1 MCRLAFRLHLRVF
14 SAFTSVFSR
23 QPTTIKFIVTLVIV
37 LLVNHFSR
45 LYWIREEWLRRK
57 WTGHC
62 EISRAFQTTHR
73 PFSQLFSHVRLIFTR
88 IKLAEQRC
96 QTFSRSCYTTLE
108 NSFFKSLESLFLNYV
123 FFRSM
128 LALYSVWMI
137 AQWFSVQ
144 LYIFLVSRAYR
155 TKALTRWLLFSSSSC
170 TCVVC
175 MFKLY
180 VSKAHLNRKLNHRR
194 LDEKQQR
201 SDRNHAFWE
210 QWFLGLCSSV
220 SEFICGGP
228 HICAEP
234 NACGTFTLMLSL

>member
-1 MCRLAFRLHLRVF
+1 MNRSSWNQPSIPNNTSTVF
-14 SAFTSVFSR
+14 SIVFTCMTYFHENQASWTEMSNVF
-23 QPTTIKFIVTLVIV
+23 TK
-37 LLVNHFSR
+37 
-45 LYWIREEWLRRK
+45 
-57 WTGHC
+57 
-62 EISRAFQTTHR
+62 
-73 PFSQLFSHVRLIFTR
+73 
-88 IKLAEQRC
+88 
-96 QTFSRSCYTTLE
+96 CYTTLE

-137 AQWFSVQ
+137 AQRFSVQ

-155 TKALTRWLLFSSSSC
+155 TKALTRWLLLSSSSC

-220 SEFICGGP
+220 SEFICGRP
-228 HICAEP
+228 HICAEKKGRTHVARSRLCCHC
-234 NACGTFTLMLSL
+234 NCYMDEYVEQTERQ